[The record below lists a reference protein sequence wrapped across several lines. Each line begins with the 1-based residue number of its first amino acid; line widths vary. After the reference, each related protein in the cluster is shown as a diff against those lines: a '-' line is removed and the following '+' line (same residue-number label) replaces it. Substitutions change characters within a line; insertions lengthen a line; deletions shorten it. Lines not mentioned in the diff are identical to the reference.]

1 MSVSD
6 QSTIQLTEAAIE
18 EIKRMLSAKAPEA
31 EAGLRMSVKGG
42 GCSGLSYHLDF
53 DKPKE
58 NDHSLSFSGLK
69 VLVDPK
75 SFLYLKG
82 TTLDYADSLQD
93 KGFKFINPNAAK
105 TCGCGESFS
114 V

>member
-1 MSVSD
+1 MSN
-6 QSTIQLTEAAIE
+6 QEEIQLTEAAVQE
-18 EIKRMLSAKAPEA
+18 VKRMLSAKSLESD
-31 EAGLRMSVKGG
+31 AGLRMLVKGG

-53 DKPKE
+53 DKQKDT
-58 NDHSLSFSGLK
+58 DHILAFEGLK